1 MAKRTARASDKIDPE
16 AALAERKKRHLE
28 ICLDEKQYAV
38 EYGSAWFE
46 HLTLIHTAL
55 PELST
60 EDIDTR
66 TTFLGHEVSLP
77 LFISSMTGGSAE
89 GYRANKDLA
98 RAAQEAGIPV
108 GMGSIRILFR
118 KPEVFE
124 HFHLKKYAPDVPVI
138 ANLSAVQLRDL
149 PVDEVR
155 ELLKRLEVQGLV
167 LHLNPGQELFQ
178 ADGDRDFRGLYD
190 TIARYIDISPVPIL
204 VKETGFGIRPAA
216 TNALLSLGVD
226 YVNVAGSGGTN
237 WVSVESY
244 RYDDWGT
251 APEDFSGWG
260 LPTAL
265 LLDATHTTSGRVL
278 ASGGIRTGLDVAKAA
293 ALGAA
298 LSGLAL
304 PFIRAV
310 FDNGV
315 DGVLAK
321 IAEIRKSLETAMILT
336 ESRDVPALQG
346 APLLRSLEFTHRVE
360 QLTRIEMGPT

>member
-138 ANLSAVQLRDL
+138 SNLSAV
-149 PVDEVR
+149 
-155 ELLKRLEVQGLV
+155 
-167 LHLNPGQELFQ
+167 
-178 ADGDRDFRGLYD
+178 
-190 TIARYIDISPVPIL
+190 
-204 VKETGFGIRPAA
+204 
-216 TNALLSLGVD
+216 
-226 YVNVAGSGGTN
+226 
-237 WVSVESY
+237 
-244 RYDDWGT
+244 
-251 APEDFSGWG
+251 
-260 LPTAL
+260 
-265 LLDATHTTSGRVL
+265 
-278 ASGGIRTGLDVAKAA
+278 
-293 ALGAA
+293 
-298 LSGLAL
+298 
-304 PFIRAV
+304 
-310 FDNGV
+310 
-315 DGVLAK
+315 
-321 IAEIRKSLETAMILT
+321 
-336 ESRDVPALQG
+336 
-346 APLLRSLEFTHRVE
+346 
-360 QLTRIEMGPT
+360 